1 MAEYKDTL
9 NLPNTSFP
17 MKASLAQREPQ
28 MLADW
33 VTKGVYEKIRT
44 ARAGA
49 KRFILH
55 DGPPYANGH
64 LHCGHALNKILKD
77 IIIKSKTL
85 SGYDA
90 PFVPGWDCHGL
101 PVELNVEKKIG
112 KAGNKV
118 SANEFRKHC
127 RDYAASQIDIQ
138 RDEFQRLGV
147 FGDWQNPYAT
157 MNFSYEANIVRA

>member
-1 MAEYKDTL
+1 MTDYKDTL
-9 NLPNTSFP
+9 NLPNTAFP

-33 VTKGVYEKIRT
+33 ISRGVYEKIRA
-44 ARAGA
+44 ARVGG

-112 KAGNKV
+112 KA
-118 SANEFRKHC
+118 
-127 RDYAASQIDIQ
+127 YI
-138 RDEFQRLGV
+138 
-147 FGDWQNPYAT
+147 
-157 MNFSYEANIVRA
+157 FS